1 MIFFINKKFNHTSIH
16 DSVLLTFTIVL
27 DIVSPTLDHTGM
39 SWFITITEVLRNI
52 LKVFQYHV
60 ESTWNLI
67 ELNFQVSPTLKSKIW
82 KTA

>member
-39 SWFITITEVLRNI
+39 SWFITITEVHRNV

-67 ELNFQVSPTLKSKIW
+67 ELNFQVSLTLKSKIW